1 MAIDAAKGNYN
12 GKPYMSSP
20 CCGSDD
26 EDGTYEN
33 SWVPFNEVHS
43 AYLQGFR
50 AEWINAY
57 NTYLQD
63 DCSLSAK
70 THYAKYSKLNNE
82 KAMQEAYDQGR
93 DHGGQKGYNEA
104 CWRISGKRLATEDL
118 WGGGRKFAKGKGKG
132 SGKGVVNSEDVRW
145 WCVEFQRNS
154 NLTQD
159 KGKPGKEGKGKGSR

>member
-1 MAIDAAKGNYN
+1 MAIDAAKGNYH

-26 EDGTYEN
+26 EDDTQEN

-57 NTYLQD
+57 KTSLQD
-63 DCSLSAK
+63 DR
-70 THYAKYSKLNNE
+70 KYSKLTNE

-93 DHGGQKGYNEA
+93 DHGGQMGYNEA
-104 CWRISGKRLATEDL
+104 RWRISGKRLATEDL

-132 SGKGVVNSEDVRW
+132 SGKGVVNSEDVQW

-159 KGKPGKEGKGKGSR
+159 KGKPGKEGKGKGLR